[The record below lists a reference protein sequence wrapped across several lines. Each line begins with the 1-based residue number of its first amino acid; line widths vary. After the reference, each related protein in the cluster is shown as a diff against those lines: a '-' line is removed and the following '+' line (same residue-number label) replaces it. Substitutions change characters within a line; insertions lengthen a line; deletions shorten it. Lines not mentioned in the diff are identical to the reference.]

1 MDEKSQQMENHNG
14 WNWGWKIADEMP
26 NKLELELKLEWKLG
40 FINFISLVGLNTK
53 KIILMTQIRI

>member
-53 KIILMTQIRI
+53 KLF